1 MTRCTANT
9 KCSSERPATQYNL
22 PHLMFLN
29 TSKESNCVIGTVSF
43 TNNAYHN
50 RVLIAHMHMP
60 NFFLL
65 SCCRCACC
73 RTSVSIYTH
82 IISTSSHTSSPV
94 VNRLYDSSE
103 IWYLSSALERFL
115 YRLTCVVI
123 L

>member
-22 PHLMFLN
+22 PHLIFLN

-50 RVLIAHMHMP
+50 RILIAHMHMP
-60 NFFLL
+60 SFFLL
-65 SCCRCACC
+65 SCYRCACC

-82 IISTSSHTSSPV
+82 IISTSLHHLTL
-94 VNRLYDSSE
+94 RLPSLID
-103 IWYLSSALERFL
+103 FM
-115 YRLTCVVI
+115 I
-123 L
+123 LVKSGIYHLHWKDFYFE